1 MLSLKG
7 GFKGYVGVKWHMFY
21 LVYVTDLGNKIRKLV
36 GRWLRLWWKIMEK
49 LIFFFQNREGGG

>member
-1 MLSLKG
+1 M
-7 GFKGYVGVKWHMFY
+7 GVKWHMFY

-49 LIFFFQNREGGG
+49 LKFLFSIIEKGAVENN